1 MVNFLNNITQMKRL
15 RRQGWVRTG
24 VPLSSI
30 ESLADHSWSVAALTY
45 YFCILENNIRG
56 SKTQK
61 LNIQKA
67 VLIALFHDLHESEY
81 FDIDK
86 SARFIS
92 PKTLDQFQQQLK
104 EGAIQ
109 TIISKV
115 HMPVKNP
122 LKILLK
128 DHESE
133 EYHIA
138 RVADLIDLLH
148 QANEYAK
155 KIWID
160 KNQHEQFH
168 SHALQQ
174 LKQYEN
180 QFSFLKNYMLDFMSQ
195 Q

>member
-1 MVNFLNNITQMKRL
+1 MKRL
-15 RRQGWVRTG
+15 LRQGWVRTG

-45 YFCILENNIRG
+45 YFCILENNLRG

-61 LNIQKA
+61 LDIQKA
-67 VLIALFHDLHESEY
+67 ILIALFHDLHESEY

-92 PKTLDQFQQQLK
+92 PETLDQFQQQLEK
-104 EGAIQ
+104 GAIQ
-109 TIISKV
+109 NIISKV
-115 HMPVKNP
+115 PMPVKNP
-122 LKILLK
+122 LKSHLS

-133 EYHIA
+133 EYQIA
-138 RVADLIDLLH
+138 RVADLLDLLH
-148 QANEYAK
+148 QAKEYGK
-155 KIWID
+155 KHWID
-160 KNQHEQFH
+160 DNQLEKFQ

-180 QFSFLKNYMLDFMSQ
+180 QFSFLEKYILDFMSQ
-195 Q
+195 

>member
-1 MVNFLNNITQMKRL
+1 MKRL
-15 RRQGWVRTG
+15 LRQGWVRTG

-45 YFCILENNIRG
+45 YICILENNLRG

-61 LNIQKA
+61 LDIQKA

-92 PKTLDQFQQQLK
+92 PETLDQFQQQLE

-109 TIISKV
+109 NIISKIS
-115 HMPVKNP
+115 MPVKNP
-122 LKILLK
+122 LKNLLS

-133 EYHIA
+133 EYQIA
-138 RVADLIDLLH
+138 RVSDLLDLLH
-148 QANEYAK
+148 QANEYRK
-155 KIWID
+155 KQWLD
-160 KNQHEQFH
+160 KKQHEKFR
-168 SHALQQ
+168 SHALQK
-174 LKQYEN
+174 LRQYEN
-180 QFSFLKNYMLDFMSQ
+180 QFSFLEKYLLDFMSQ
-195 Q
+195 QY

>member
-1 MVNFLNNITQMKRL
+1 MKRL
-15 RRQGWVRTG
+15 LRQGWVRTG

-45 YFCILENNIRG
+45 YFCILENNLRG
-56 SKTQK
+56 SKTQN
-61 LNIQKA
+61 LDIQKA

-86 SARFIS
+86 SVRFIS
-92 PKTLDQFQQQLK
+92 PETLDQFQQQLE
-104 EGAIQ
+104 EGAIR

-138 RVADLIDLLH
+138 RVSDLFDLLH
-148 QANEYAK
+148 QVNVYGK
-155 KIWID
+155 KQWLD
-160 KNQHEQFH
+160 KGQLEKFQ
-168 SHALQQ
+168 SHTLQQ
-174 LKQYEN
+174 LKQYEK
-180 QFSFLKNYMLDFMSQ
+180 QFSFLEKYVLDFMSEQ
-195 Q
+195 Y

>member
-1 MVNFLNNITQMKRL
+1 MNFLKNVTQMKRL
-15 RRQGWVRTG
+15 LRQGWVRVG
-24 VPLSSI
+24 VPLSSV

-45 YFCILENNIRG
+45 YFCILENNLREP
-56 SKTQK
+56 KTK
-61 LNIQKA
+61 KIDIQKA

-86 SARFIS
+86 SARLIS
-92 PKTLDQFQQQLK
+92 PEMLEEFQQKLQ

-109 TIISKV
+109 NILSKV
-115 HMPVKNP
+115 PPPVKDS
-122 LKILLK
+122 LKIILS
-128 DHESE
+128 DYESE

-138 RVADLIDLLH
+138 RVSDLLDLLH
-148 QANEYAK
+148 QVNEYGK
-155 KIWID
+155 KQWVD
-160 KNQHEQFH
+160 KNQLEKFQ

-180 QFSFLKNYMLDFMSQ
+180 QFSFLEKYILDFMSQ